1 MARYVL
7 DALNVI
13 GARPGDWPADR
24 EAAVRRLAER
34 AQAFAALTGDEL
46 VLVVDGTKIPGLPK
60 QGAVRVV
67 FARRGGPDAADD
79 RVVEWL
85 AADRDPTSIEVV
97 TLDEDLRRRVRKLGA
112 RVGSPAALLDRFDRA
127 TAGSG
132 G

>member
-1 MARYVL
+1 MRAMARYVL

-13 GARPGDWPADR
+13 GAVPADWPADR
-24 EAAVRRLAER
+24 EAAVRHLVER
-34 AQAFAALTGDEL
+34 AVAFAARTGDEL
-46 VLVVDGTKIPGLPK
+46 VLVVDGAKIPGLPK

-85 AADRDPTSIEVV
+85 EADRDPTSIEVV

-112 RVGSPAALLDRFDRA
+112 RVGSPAALLDRFS
-127 TAGSG
+127 AGSG